1 MVRQIIKAKSETINI
16 VIPEDYV
23 GKTIEILAFPIEEN
37 ENITKKRKAEIIE
50 KFRKMQTDMT
60 GYKFDRDEANER

>member
-1 MVRQIIKAKSETINI
+1 MVRQIIKAKTEMINLLL
-16 VIPEDYV
+16 PEDYV
-23 GKTIEILAFPIEEN
+23 GRTIEIIAFPLEEN
-37 ENITKKRKAEIIE
+37 ENVTKKRKAEIIE

>member
-1 MVRQIIKAKSETINI
+1 MIRQIIQAKQTEIALS
-16 VIPEDYV
+16 IPKDYV
-23 GKTIEILAFPIEEN
+23 GKTIEIIAFPIEEN
-37 ENITKKRKAEIIE
+37 EIVTKKRKAEIIE